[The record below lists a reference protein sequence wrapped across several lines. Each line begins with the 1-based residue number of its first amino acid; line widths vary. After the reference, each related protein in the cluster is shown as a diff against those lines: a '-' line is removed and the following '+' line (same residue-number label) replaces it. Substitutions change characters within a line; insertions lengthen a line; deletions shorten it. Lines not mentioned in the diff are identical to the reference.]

1 MLFYICLL
9 FFVVLLMP
17 NTHENFDPFLNISF
31 SIIFLILILSYFL
44 KRRRYIKNWLRFDLV
59 FLIGYFIVHFQ
70 SSLLYSIGLDD
81 QVIPHPWVNIE
92 VVNYAT
98 WLSLL
103 AIIFWFMGTTLVSEK
118 KYYLLS
124 KVERNNVFVDRIS
137 PMIDKVIV
145 VSFALFIVVAGS
157 ALFSGIY
164 DGGRS
169 WGAGAGYFYLLLTFS
184 IYLRTIYFVL
194 SLEKKTS
201 IKHAIKSLTTNKIYV
216 ASLLFF
222 VLMFLSVG
230 DRGPVISV
238 VLLFFT
244 LYGVYVKPFSFKTV
258 VVSMVIAALLMT
270 ILGLG
275 RTRIAE
281 NIGSQGIIERG
292 YTALISS
299 DEIIIPSAELAG
311 SNKILFAALD
321 NVPTRYPY
329 LYGKSFVI
337 NFSSALP
344 IPGVT
349 QLFTDL
355 LEIPKYQTT
364 TTHYFTYILIGTNPT
379 WGAGSEVVADV
390 YVNFGVFGIPVV
402 FFLFGLVCARYS
414 FATEHFGKHVKVSFI
429 IVYAGLV
436 VNALSINRGMLLYP
450 LMPIF
455 YMLTLYWLLRITQ
468 SGLRKFK

>member
-1 MLFYICLL
+1 
-9 FFVVLLMP
+9 MP
-17 NTHENFDPFLNISF
+17 NARESFDPFLNIGF
-31 SIIFLILILSYFL
+31 SIIFLILIFSYFL
-44 KRRRYIKNWLRFDLV
+44 KRRKYIKNWLRFDFV

-70 SSLLYSIGLDD
+70 SSLLYAIGLDE

-98 WLSLL
+98 WLSLI
-103 AIIFWFMGTTLVSEK
+103 AILFWFIGTALVSEK
-118 KYYLLS
+118 KYYLSS
-124 KVERNNVFVDRIS
+124 KIELNNIFVDRLS
-137 PMIDKVIV
+137 PMIDKVII

-157 ALFSGIY
+157 ALFSGTY
-164 DGGRS
+164 DGGQS

-201 IKHAIKSLTTNKIYV
+201 IKQTVKVLMTNKIYV
-216 ASLLFF
+216 VSLLFF
-222 VLMFLSVG
+222 VLIFLSVG
-230 DRGPVISV
+230 DRGPIVSV

-244 LYGVYVKPFSFKTV
+244 LYGLYVKPFSFKTV
-258 VVSMVIAALLMT
+258 TASIVIAALLMT

-275 RTRIAE
+275 RTRIAD
-281 NIGSQGIIERG
+281 NLGSQGIIERG

-311 SNKILFAALD
+311 SNRILFAALD
-321 NVPTRYPY
+321 NVPERYPY

-337 NFSSALP
+337 NFSAALP

-349 QLFTDL
+349 KLFTDL
-355 LEIPKYQTT
+355 LEIPKYQSTT
-364 TTHYFTYILIGTNPT
+364 TQYFTYILIGANPT

-390 YVNFGVFGIPVV
+390 YVNFGILGIPIV

-414 FATEHFGKHVKVSFI
+414 FASEHFGKHLKVSYI

-455 YMLTLYWLLRITQ
+455 YMLALYFFLRVTN
-468 SGLRKFK
+468 SGLRKF

>member
-1 MLFYICLL
+1 
-9 FFVVLLMP
+9 MP
-17 NTHENFDPFLNISF
+17 NTHENFDPFLNIGF

-98 WLSLL
+98 WLSLI
-103 AIIFWFMGTTLVSEK
+103 AILFWFMGTASVSEK

-124 KVERNNVFVDRIS
+124 KVERNNVFVDRLS

-145 VSFALFIVVAGS
+145 ISFALFIIVAGS
-157 ALFSGIY
+157 ALFSGTY

-194 SLEKKTS
+194 SLEKETG
-201 IKHAIKSLTTNKIYV
+201 IKQAIKSLMTNKVYV
-216 ASLLFF
+216 VSLLFF

-238 VLLFFT
+238 VLLFFI
-244 LYGVYVKPFSFKTV
+244 LYGLYVKPFSLKTV
-258 VVSMVIAALLMT
+258 IISIVVAALLLT

-281 NIGSQGIIERG
+281 DLGSQGIIARG

-299 DEIIIPSAELAG
+299 NETVIPSAELAS
-311 SNKILFAALD
+311 SNRILFAALD
-321 NVPTRYPY
+321 NVPERYPY
-329 LYGKSFVI
+329 LYGKSFVV

-349 QLFTDL
+349 KLYTDL

-364 TTHYFTYILIGTNPT
+364 TTHYFTYILIGANPT

-390 YVNFGVFGIPVV
+390 YVNFGVLGIPIV

-414 FATEHFGKHVKVSFI
+414 FAAEHCGKHVKVSFI

-455 YMLTLYWLLRITQ
+455 YMLTLYWFLKI
-468 SGLRKFK
+468 FKSSFRNL